1 MDLSLEDQTG
11 HGKTIKIGAKL
22 AKMAERGA
30 WQPLWIEPH
39 PCFGCWAKWAWQT
52 WFGRRP
58 CFDGWTRGRGNHELG
73 HAHVLTHCLLLDACG
88 RGLYNRCGGRG
99 RGNRNN
105 SSSITWWTWQ
115 TMGHARAYCTAQL
128 AWPVGGVAFYRMV
141 LYMAL
146 YILCLRLRWSFIN
159 SFRIKVFLQTGHK
172 QGLFSWRWTV
182 EKCLLAFRNPEKLL
196 PHRLHWPPPSGSLR
210 TPPSGIWPS
219 ATGNGNTCVNFQYY
233 RIPKVSITKF
243 GIGDF

>member
-1 MDLSLEDQTG
+1 MD
-11 HGKTIKIGAKL
+11 
-22 AKMAERGA
+22 
-30 WQPLWIEPH
+30 
-39 PCFGCWAKWAWQT
+39 
-52 WFGRRP
+52 
-58 CFDGWTRGRGNHELG
+58 
-73 HAHVLTHCLLLDACG
+73 
-88 RGLYNRCGGRG
+88 
-99 RGNRNN
+99 
-105 SSSITWWTWQ
+105 
-115 TMGHARAYCTAQL
+115 
-128 AWPVGGVAFYRMV
+128 VAFYRMV

-219 ATGNGNTCVNFQYY
+219 ATGNGNTFVLVLHGLFLYNQGKYLKYFTWGFPARICIWEFKLILIQLNNYVRKKKPKMVFNPQGCATSYKMNFAQWMTKWPIIYAAY
-233 RIPKVSITKF
+233 KDFFCKWWLCISILPWPAGTYNMPKL
-243 GIGDF
+243 